1 MKIFNTL
8 SREKEELIPINGRQ
22 VGMYTCGPTVYNFA
36 HIGNLRTYVFE
47 DTLRRALIYN
57 NFELKHVMNI
67 TDVGHLT
74 SDADEG
80 EDKMLKGAEREHKT
94 VWQIAEAYT
103 KAFMDDCAKLN
114 IQQPDIICKATDHIP
129 EMIELIKRIEK
140 NGLTYI
146 SEGNVYFDIT
156 KFPDYGEL
164 TGQNIAELQA
174 GARIEVDKNKRT
186 PHDFVLWFTN
196 SKFKNQ
202 DMQWDSPW
210 GRGFPGWHI
219 ECSAMSIK
227 YLGEQFEIHCGGIDH
242 IPVHHT
248 NEIAQSEGATGKKS
262 WVKYWMHG
270 EFLVLKKKRMA
281 KSGGNFITMQTLIE
295 KGYDPLV
302 YRYLCFTAHYRSPLK
317 FSWETL
323 DNAKASFVS
332 LKKKVIELKNNPSEV
347 KGDESRVALYQSQF
361 LDAIND
367 DLNLPVALALMWTML
382 KDNELG
388 AKEKLELMAEFDQVF
403 GFMVDDW
410 KEETLELT
418 EDIKELV
425 RQREEARK
433 GKDFNESDR
442 IRDELKAKG
451 IILEDTPQGVRWKK
465 LIILGLC

>member
-1 MKIFNTL
+1 MKVYNTL
-8 SREKEELIPINGRQ
+8 SREKEELIPISGRH

-47 DTLRRALIYN
+47 DALRRAIRYN
-57 NFELKHVMNI
+57 GFELRHVMNI

-94 VWQIAEAYT
+94 VWQIAEFYT

-114 IQQPDIICKATDHIP
+114 IQKPDVICKATDHIQD
-129 EMIELIKRIEK
+129 MIELIKRIEK

-146 SEGNVYFDIT
+146 SEGNVYFDIM
-156 KFPDYGEL
+156 KFPDYGKL
-164 TGQNIAELQA
+164 ARLNMDELQA
-174 GARIEVDKNKRT
+174 GARIEVDENKRN

-219 ECSAMSIK
+219 ECSAMSTK

-248 NEIAQSEGATGKKS
+248 NEIAQTEGATGKKP

-270 EFLVLKKKRMA
+270 EFLVLEKEKMA

-302 YRYLCFTAHYRSPLK
+302 YRYLCFTAHYRSQLK
-317 FSWETL
+317 FSWEAM
-323 DNAKASFVS
+323 DGAKASFET
-332 LKKKVIELKNNPSEV
+332 LKKKVIELKNSPPDS
-347 KGDESRVALYQSQF
+347 KGANRLTLYKRQF
-361 LDAIND
+361 LEAVND
-367 DLNLPVALALMWTML
+367 DLNMPGVLALMWTML
-382 KDNELG
+382 KDSELG
-388 AKEKLELMAEFDQVF
+388 TKEKLELMGEYDTVLGF
-403 GFMVDDW
+403 GIDGW
-410 KEETLELT
+410 QEEKLELSD
-418 EDIKELV
+418 EIEWMV
-425 RQREEARK
+425 MQREEARK
-433 GKDFNESDR
+433 RKDWKESDR

-451 IILEDTPQGVRWKK
+451 IVLEDTPQGVKWKK
-465 LIILGLC
+465 A